1 MDYEYPIFPDETEHV
16 IEYLNGHANLA
27 SFSPVTVAG
36 DLKGFVAPS
45 RWITVQETGGSDEN
59 PVRVAAPRVDINL
72 YAESRPV
79 AKKMALAAIAA
90 MKSMKN
96 KVFNDAV
103 IIRVETSTPANLTD
117 PVNAQPRYVFDATI
131 HIRPR

>member
-1 MDYEYPIFPDETEHV
+1 MDYPIMPDETKHV
-16 IEYLNGHANLA
+16 IEYLTGHAYLS
-27 SFSPVTVAG
+27 SFAPYTVAG
-36 DLKGFVAPS
+36 DLKGFVAPA

-59 PVRVAAPRVDINL
+59 PVRVAAPRVDINV

-79 AKKMALAAIAA
+79 AKRMALAAIAA

-96 KVFNDAV
+96 VTFDDAV
-103 IIRVETSTPANLTD
+103 FIRVETSTPANLTD
-117 PVNAQPRYVFDATI
+117 PVNSNPRYVFDATI